1 MKVVVPNCESYHVF
15 CLLSSSKM
23 EFLLL
28 EHRFFVLFHY
38 FLEMQITGV
47 KMVPYMTPFEFKPA
61 PVYKPLWLRIGPGL
75 IFGVYGNLFTVDVS
89 IKIRNGKRKR
99 IILTKFENLKLLPKD
114 AKRSKSYFHKK
125 GISFTSKKS
134 KVAAFRW
141 F

>member
-1 MKVVVPNCESYHVF
+1 MKVVVPNCESCHVF

-61 PVYKPLWLRIGPGL
+61 PVYKPLWLCISPGL

-89 IKIRNGKRKR
+89 IKIRNAKSKR
-99 IILTKFENLKLLPKD
+99 IILTKFENLKMLPKD